1 MPNLDFVLM
10 AHQDWDVQSV
20 HTGLI
25 VGSVRWNS
33 RWNAFSFQ
41 ANPYDLDST
50 ALREIAKF
58 LDEQDQLKRQR

>member
-1 MPNLDFVLM
+1 MANLDFVLM

-25 VGSVRWNS
+25 VGSVRWNKG
-33 RWNAFSFQ
+33 WQTFSFQ
-41 ANPYDLDST
+41 ANPYDLDSA

-58 LDEQDQLKRQR
+58 LEEQDQIRGQR